1 MELRSSQI
9 GTSVD
14 GGLGP
19 QNQVTRK
26 MKPVLFITMRLQPV
40 QRMPSLLGI
49 ASSLSA
55 YFNFSTENI
64 SKLSKRLIHPADS
77 FNLNNTA
84 LNGP

>member
-26 MKPVLFITMRLQPV
+26 MKPVLLLRCRHSQFNERPVCLGLQAALALILFFHRKNFGVIKKVDSPPPIALILITQP
-40 QRMPSLLGI
+40 
-49 ASSLSA
+49 
-55 YFNFSTENI
+55 
-64 SKLSKRLIHPADS
+64 
-77 FNLNNTA
+77 
-84 LNGP
+84 